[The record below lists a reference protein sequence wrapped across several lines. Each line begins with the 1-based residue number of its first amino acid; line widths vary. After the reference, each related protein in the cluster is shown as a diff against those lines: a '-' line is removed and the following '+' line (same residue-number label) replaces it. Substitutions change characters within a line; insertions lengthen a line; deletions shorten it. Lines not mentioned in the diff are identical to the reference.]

1 MKVLFLVR
9 HGQSSWDDAALSDRE
24 RPLTEKGKR
33 DAVKM
38 GKRLAAADVEVD
50 MILSSPARRA
60 RSTARAIA
68 KRLGFERKRI
78 VLDER
83 LYAGAAAELLAAV
96 LEVADDCRRVML
108 VGHNPELSELVQ
120 RLSGKDTNL
129 PTCAVAELRFE
140 VKAWAKIGRDRLEKL
155 AIRYV

>member
-9 HGQSSWDDAALSDRE
+9 HAQSSWDDVQLSDRE

-38 GKRLAAADVEVD
+38 GKRLAAAQVTLDA
-50 MILSSPARRA
+50 ILTSPAKRA
-60 RSTARAIA
+60 QATARAIA
-68 KRLGFERKRI
+68 KRLGFERGTI

-83 LYAGAAAELLAAV
+83 LYGREAEELLQV
-96 LEVADDCRRVML
+96 VRGLDDDCKRVML

-120 RLSGKDTNL
+120 RLADKNINL

-140 VKAWAKIGRDRLEKL
+140 TKTWAKVARSRLDKL
-155 AIRYV
+155 SIKYV

>member
-9 HGQSSWDDAALSDRE
+9 HAQSSWDDVQLSDRE

-38 GKRLAAADVEVD
+38 GKRLAAAQVTLDA
-50 MILSSPARRA
+50 ILASPAKRA
-60 RSTARAIA
+60 QATARAIA
-68 KRLGFERKRI
+68 KRLGFERGTI

-83 LYAGAAAELLAAV
+83 LYGREAEELLQV
-96 LEVADDCRRVML
+96 VRGLDDDCKRVML

-120 RLSGKDTNL
+120 RLADKNINL

-140 VKAWAKIGRDRLEKL
+140 TKAWAKVARSRLDKL
-155 AIRYV
+155 SIKYV